1 MWDRKIHH
9 KVNKR
14 CVLLCFQA
22 HLCTVAFS
30 WTQGHELLP
39 SSSASSWAP
48 HSPKQAHPSRKSSSR
63 TSNALV
69 ASARYVKLGGRGP
82 PRLHFRCHG
91 PVEGPPHSCSE
102 SQGIGYGAEPDDIST
117 RSWVRVSDTRT
128 KKLVEVDN
136 ATISEG
142 PRKVR
147 RIKVAPESTSASNNV
162 MGRTRAQLW
171 YRKIR
176 SSEKR
181 HTPVCIYLS
190 TAPPRI
196 VFFLYPLGDSGTL
209 PASGKQPAA
218 Q

>member
-1 MWDRKIHH
+1 MAGKYRCTFMWVRKIHH

-102 SQGIGYGAEPDDIST
+102 SQGIGYGAEPDEIST

-147 RIKVAPESTSASNNV
+147 RIKVAPESTSASNNA
-162 MGRTRAQLW
+162 MGVRAAPK
-171 YRKIR
+171 KILVINKVHR

-181 HTPVCIYLS
+181 HTPHLHFFIHG
-190 TAPPRI
+190 APETPGHI
-196 VFFLYPLGDSGTL
+196 P
-209 PASGKQPAA
+209 P
-218 Q
+218 